1 MRCVL
6 CGLCLCP
13 FVFVARGTFL
23 VCAFTGATGA
33 AVARGCGPFVKTR
46 TSGELQAATGCESG
60 ISQFPR
66 GKKNRTGPGPNWA
79 GKWGAGFSRCST
91 SAYSFRV
98 VRRTQWVKVAVM
110 HSANSQIVVI
120 SRGAA
125 SLLRMLFLAG
135 DASLT
140 VRFVRSER
148 EKVTAM
154 AV

>member
-1 MRCVL
+1 MSVCV
-6 CGLCLCP
+6 CS
-13 FVFVARGTFL
+13 TWHFL

-60 ISQFPR
+60 ISHSPIPS
-66 GKKNRTGPGPNWA
+66 GEEKLDRTWTKLS

-98 VRRTQWVKVAVM
+98 VRRTQWVKVAAM
-110 HSANSQIVVI
+110 NSQIVVI

-125 SLLRMLFLAG
+125 SLLRVLFLAG

>member
-1 MRCVL
+1 
-6 CGLCLCP
+6 
-13 FVFVARGTFL
+13 
-23 VCAFTGATGA
+23 
-33 AVARGCGPFVKTR
+33 
-46 TSGELQAATGCESG
+46 
-60 ISQFPR
+60 
-66 GKKNRTGPGPNWA
+66 
-79 GKWGAGFSRCST
+79 
-91 SAYSFRV
+91 
-98 VRRTQWVKVAVM
+98 VKVAVM

-120 SRGAA
+120 SRGAV